1 MDANP
6 GLWATTRLI
15 IMTPDLLHELISGS
29 ARRAA
34 NRDALR
40 HKGQSLSYS
49 GLLDAVEQASCG
61 LVHLGLRSGDRVAVY
76 LPKLPQ
82 TVISIFASSM
92 AGGVIVPVN
101 PLLKAEQVGHILRDS
116 GARILVTSSD
126 RYQLLGAELENCKDL
141 TTVVLTNESIP
152 DNIKCSTHS
161 LVDWRSL
168 ARAKACERHRVIDS
182 DVAAIL
188 YTSGSTGK
196 PKGVVLSHRNMVA
209 GAKSVAE
216 YLENTGE
223 DRILAVLP
231 FSFDY
236 GFSQLTT
243 AFLTGACVVLMDY
256 LLPRDVIRAVTKEKI
271 TGLAAVPPLWTQ
283 LANLEWPEDANQT
296 LRYMTNS
303 GGAMPQE
310 TLSRLRNAV
319 PSSRFYLMYGL
330 TEAFRSTYLPP
341 DQIDKRPDSMGK
353 AIPNAEILIVK
364 DNGELCCPGETG
376 ELVHRGVHVA
386 LGYWNDR
393 ERTAERFRPLPGQNQ
408 ALPQAEITV
417 WSGDRVRIDEE
428 GYLYFVGR
436 KDDMIKTSGYRVSPT
451 EIEEIMYAN
460 EAIEHAAALGV
471 PHPLL
476 GQAIVVAVT
485 PRKGLTVD
493 IDALTNDCKQHLP
506 SFMVPL
512 EINVFDKLP
521 KNPNGKIDRKQ
532 LASQFQHLF
541 ENHSL

>member
-1 MDANP
+1 M
-6 GLWATTRLI
+6 
-15 IMTPDLLHELISGS
+15 PDLLHELITRS
-29 ARRAA
+29 ARSAA
-34 NRDALR
+34 DREALR
-40 HKGQSLSYS
+40 FKGQSLNYGDLRDAVAQASS
-49 GLLDAVEQASCG
+49 GLQE
-61 LVHLGLRSGDRVAVY
+61 LGIQPGDRVAVY
-76 LPKLPQ
+76 LPKLPE
-82 TVISIFASSM
+82 TVIAMFATSM

-101 PLLKAEQVGHILRDS
+101 PLLKAEQVGHILRDC
-116 GARILVTSSD
+116 GARILVTSAD
-126 RYQLLGAELENCKDL
+126 RFRLLGNEPEHCPELE
-141 TTVVLTNESIP
+141 TVVFAGNAVP
-152 DNIKCSTHS
+152 DNPGTNPPCR
-161 LVDWRSL
+161 LVDWSFL
-168 ARAKACERHRVIDS
+168 SSADTCERCRVIDS

-216 YLENTGE
+216 YLENHSA

-243 AFLTGACVVLMDY
+243 AFLTGASVVLMDY
-256 LLPRDVIRAVTKEKI
+256 LLPRDVIRTVVKEKI

-283 LANLEWPEDANQT
+283 LANLDWPAEANET

-303 GGAMPQE
+303 GGAMPLDA
-310 TLSRLRNAV
+310 LSSLRAAV

-341 DQIDKRPDSMGK
+341 DQIDRRPDSMGK
-353 AIPNAEILIVK
+353 AIPNADILVV
-364 DNGELCCPGETG
+364 NEQGEPCRPGETG

-386 LGYWNDR
+386 LGYWNDP
-393 ERTAERFRPLPGQNQ
+393 ERTAERFRPTPGQHPS
-408 ALPQAEITV
+408 LPQPEISV
-417 WSGDRVRIDEE
+417 WSGDSVRIDEE

-451 EIEEIMYAN
+451 EVEEVIYSN
-460 EAIEHAAALGV
+460 EAVELAAALSV
-471 PHPLL
+471 PHPQL
-476 GQAIVVAVT
+476 GQGIVVAVS
-485 PRKGLTVD
+485 PKNGQHVD
-493 IDALTNDCKQHLP
+493 IDALMSDCRQHLP

-532 LASQFQHLF
+532 LANQFQDLF
-541 ENHSL
+541 GNP